1 MLGGAVV
8 GWFSDVAEVCVLMS
22 CLRVTSLSDG
32 EASGVCCGGAV
43 LNQDTAEAQANI
55 IPSIL
60 GGGTQGRYTFV
71 GKLLKVGTSAN
82 SG

>member
-43 LNQDTAEAQANI
+43 LNQDTAEDRQTSYLVSWEEAPRVDT
-55 IPSIL
+55 PSWEN
-60 GGGTQGRYTFV
+60 FE
-71 GKLLKVGTSAN
+71 
-82 SG
+82 SGYKC